1 MDTNSTLWRKEAI
14 KEYKARKPQ
23 RGAFAVRCGET
34 GRVWVGTSPSLN
46 TVQNSVWFALRHGG
60 CYDKALQ
67 AEWNAH
73 GEEAFEY
80 QILEMLDEDVNPHA
94 IQDLLKE
101 QKVQWAERLG
111 ARTLL

>member
-1 MDTNSTLWRKEAI
+1 MNRKEAI
-14 KEYKARKPQ
+14 AEYKNRKVPRGMFVVRFADDGPAFVDATPDLDAARN
-23 RGAFAVRCGET
+23 
-34 GRVWVGTSPSLN
+34 SLLF
-46 TVQNSVWFALRHGG
+46 TLRNSLHPN
-60 CYDKALQ
+60 KELQ

-73 GEEAFEY
+73 SEEAFEY